1 MVVPFQS
8 SVKQNSWVF
17 CSITNYPLSYTSKLL
32 DYGSIVYGS
41 ARKSFLKSL
50 DTIHHHG
57 LRLALGAFRTS
68 PIKSLYAESNEP
80 SLYIRREKLSLQY
93 VTKLATNPRNSA
105 YDCVF
110 NPKYER
116 FYNNKP
122 TAIKPLRIQP
132 LLEEANINVKNVQP
146 FSFPSKEPWTLNP
159 PKIILDLHKNKKKTT
174 KKQKLSHIF
183 LRMNF

>member
-1 MVVPFQS
+1 MGGDRTVLLNLYRS
-8 SVKQNSWVF
+8 L
-17 CSITNYPLSYTSKLL
+17 IRSKLG
-32 DYGSIVYGS
+32 YGSIVYGS
-41 ARKSFLKSL
+41 ARNSL
-50 DTIHHHG
+50 DTIHHQG

-68 PIKSLYAESNEP
+68 PIESLYAVSNEL

-93 VTKLATNPRNSA
+93 VTKLAANPQNSA

-122 TAIKPLRIQP
+122 TAIKPLGLRIQP
-132 LLEEANINVKNVQP
+132 LLEETNINIKNVQH

-159 PKIILDLHKNKKKTT
+159 PKIILDLHKNKKNR
-174 KKQKLSHIF
+174 SRVAYF
-183 LRMNF
+183 